1 VLNRIKIRFR
11 LSASLADAH
20 SMGGDAADPSL
31 PRGGRFSVF
40 ALIERLRDRPEDA
53 VPMT

>member
-1 VLNRIKIRFR
+1 MLLILLCRG
-11 LSASLADAH
+11 A
-20 SMGGDAADPSL
+20 GG
-31 PRGGRFSVF
+31 FSVF